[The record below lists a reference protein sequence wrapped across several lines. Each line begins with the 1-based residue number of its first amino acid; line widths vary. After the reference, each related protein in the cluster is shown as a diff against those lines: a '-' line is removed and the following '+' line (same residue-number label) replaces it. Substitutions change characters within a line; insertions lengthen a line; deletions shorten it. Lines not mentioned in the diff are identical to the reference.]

1 MISKELFEGPV
12 GDYCIARNTI
22 KCLLQ
27 MCYHDIEDEEHF
39 LTSEERQS
47 LVYAILM
54 NLRAQQGEVVGA
66 ITFLEG
72 QAIGGGKTEL
82 CCWHC
87 LICI

>member
-1 MISKELFEGPV
+1 
-12 GDYCIARNTI
+12 
-22 KCLLQ
+22 
-27 MCYHDIEDEEHF
+27 MCYNDIEDEEHF

-82 CCWHC
+82 C
-87 LICI
+87 

>member
-1 MISKELFEGPV
+1 MP
-12 GDYCIARNTI
+12 
-22 KCLLQ
+22 LLQ
-27 MCYHDIEDEEHF
+27 MCYNDIENEEHF

-72 QAIGGGKTEL
+72 QAIGGEKQSCVYDVIWYVSEIWFCYLHTAM
-82 CCWHC
+82 
-87 LICI
+87 